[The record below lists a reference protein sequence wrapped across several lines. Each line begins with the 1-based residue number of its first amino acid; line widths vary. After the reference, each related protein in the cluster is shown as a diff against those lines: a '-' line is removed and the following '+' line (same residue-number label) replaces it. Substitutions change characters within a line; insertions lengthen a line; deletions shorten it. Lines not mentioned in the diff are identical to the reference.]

1 MWKKLYRH
9 GRCCSLALAS
19 AIGTGLGWTSTAI
32 ANQPASLTPW
42 TTVEA
47 IAADPITAAP
57 PDPAVQPNRS
67 QAQVTSVAQLSDLQ
81 PTDWAFQAVQSLV
94 EKYGCLVG
102 YPDGSFRGNQAATR
116 DELAAALNACLEVIG
131 DRFATQEDL
140 ATLRKLQ
147 QEFAAELALLQGRVN
162 QVEGRTATLE
172 AVQFST
178 TTKLNAQVI
187 TAAQAVFGDRIG
199 GQSNTTNPVY
209 GYRVRFNI
217 ETSFTGR
224 DLLRTRLEF
233 RNFGAFAAATGTN
246 MTRLNFDNNFS
257 AGTPLPNS
265 IVLPHLLYRFPI
277 SPALTITTG
286 ALGIGYTDITDT
298 LTPPTIADDSLGIPS
313 LFGEYSPLYRQGGAG
328 GALNWSIRKDLVL
341 TLGYLAANPINP
353 TQGGLFN
360 GKYNALAQLAYYPNW
375 GAIGIAYSRS
385 YAPRGQVD
393 LTGSTGSFLASS
405 PFGDQIATS
414 SNILAVQGYYRI
426 APHFQVHAWGG
437 YINANAEESGLSNI
451 SDGRGGSITDFVSTG
466 SQANSWFGAIG
477 FSLPDLTGRGNLP
490 GILIGLPPRITSS
503 DIRRDAD
510 SSLHIEAFYRFR
522 VNDYISISPDFWV
535 VINPENNSQNATQYV
550 GAVRASYNF

>member
-1 MWKKLYRH
+1 MWKMLYH
-9 GRCCSLALAS
+9 QSFCHSLTVAS
-19 AIGTGLGWTSTAI
+19 AIGTGLGWPSPAI
-32 ANQPASLTPW
+32 ANQPASLGQW

-47 IAADPITAAP
+47 IAADPLIAP
-57 PDPAVQPNRS
+57 LEPTVQHKRS
-67 QAQVTSVAQLSDLQ
+67 QPQVTSVSQLSDLQ

-102 YPDGSFRGNQAATR
+102 YPDSSFRGRQAATR
-116 DELAAALNACLEVIG
+116 YELAAALNACLEVIG

-140 ATLRKLQ
+140 QAVRKLME
-147 QEFAAELALLQGRVN
+147 EFAAELATLRGRIDDL
-162 QVEGRTATLE
+162 ETRTAALE
-172 AVQFST
+172 AIQFST
-178 TTKLNAQVI
+178 TTKLRAQVI
-187 TAAQAVFGDRIG
+187 TAAQAVAGDRIG
-199 GQSNTTNPVY
+199 GAPNNTNPVY
-209 GYRVRFNI
+209 GYRVRFNL
-217 ETSFTGR
+217 ETSFTGQ

-233 RNFGAFAAATGTN
+233 RNFGSFAAATGTN

-257 AGTPLPNS
+257 SGNPAPNS
-265 IVLPHLLYRFPI
+265 VVLPHLLYRFPV
-277 SPALTITTG
+277 SPSLTITTG

-328 GALNWSIRKDLVL
+328 GALNWSIRKDLIL
-341 TLGYLAANPINP
+341 TLGYLAANPTDP
-353 TQGGLFN
+353 TQGGFFN
-360 GKYNALAQLAYYPNW
+360 GKYNALAQLAYYPKW

-414 SNILAVQGYYRI
+414 SNILALQGYYRI
-426 APHFQVHAWGG
+426 APYFQVHAWGG

-451 SDGRGGSITDFVSTG
+451 SDGRGGSITDFVSAG
-466 SQANSWFGAIG
+466 NQANSWFGAIG
-477 FSLPDLTGRGNLP
+477 FSLPGLTGRGNLP

-503 DIRRDAD
+503 DVRRDAD
-510 SSLHIEAFYRFR
+510 SSFHIEAFYRFR
-522 VNDYISISPDFWV
+522 INDYISISPDFWV